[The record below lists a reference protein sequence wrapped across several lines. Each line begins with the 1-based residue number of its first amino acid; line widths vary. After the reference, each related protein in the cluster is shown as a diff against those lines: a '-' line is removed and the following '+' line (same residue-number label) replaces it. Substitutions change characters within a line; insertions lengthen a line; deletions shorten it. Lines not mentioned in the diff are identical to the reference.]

1 MFDTRK
7 FGRALS
13 VLRKDADMTQSEV
26 ADRLNLSRQAVSR
39 YECGESF
46 PDISILVQIAELFG
60 LTLDVLI
67 AYGNPTAGEAEILRA
82 AGKDVSAVTAA
93 DVVNLAPLLKPSTL
107 TVLSERLAADGIDLS
122 ALVGLAEFLQDSTTA
137 RLVDAASFAE
147 MEEDLLVRL
156 LPFLDTASKEAVF
169 RKLLNGEL
177 DWHYVG
183 LFLPY
188 AEEML
193 SQIEAAVV
201 EGALPWET
209 AEIVNRYCLERA

>member
-1 MFDTRK
+1 MFDTQK

-13 VLRKDADMTQSEV
+13 ALRKAADMTQNEV
-26 ADRLNLSRQAVSR
+26 ADRLNLSRQAISR

-60 LTLDVLI
+60 LTLDALI
-67 AYGNPTAGEAEILRA
+67 AYGDPTAGEAQILRT
-82 AGKDVSAVTAA
+82 AGTDASAITSA
-93 DVVNLAPLLKPSTL
+93 DVVNLAPLLKPSILTL
-107 TVLSERLAADGIDLS
+107 LSERLAADGIDLS

-147 MEEDLLVRL
+147 IEEDLLVRL

-188 AEEML
+188 AEEMI

-209 AEIVNRYCLERA
+209 AEIVNRYCMERA

>member
-1 MFDTRK
+1 MFDTQK

-13 VLRKDADMTQSEV
+13 ALRKAADMTQNEV
-26 ADRLNLSRQAVSR
+26 ADRLNLSRQAISR

-60 LTLDVLI
+60 LTLDALI
-67 AYGNPTAGEAEILRA
+67 AYGDPTAGEAQILRT
-82 AGKDVSAVTAA
+82 AGTDASAITSA
-93 DVVNLAPLLKPSTL
+93 DVVNLAPLLKPSILTL
-107 TVLSERLAADGIDLS
+107 LSERLAADGIDLS

-147 MEEDLLVRL
+147 IEEDLLVRL

-177 DWHYVG
+177 DWHYISV
-183 LFLPY
+183 FLPY
-188 AEEML
+188 AEEMI

-209 AEIVNRYCLERA
+209 ADIVNRYCLERA

>member
-1 MFDTRK
+1 MFDTQK

-13 VLRKDADMTQSEV
+13 ALRKAADMTQNEV
-26 ADRLNLSRQAVSR
+26 ADRLNLSRQAISR

-60 LTLDVLI
+60 LTLDALI
-67 AYGNPTAGEAEILRA
+67 TYGDPTAGEAQILRT
-82 AGKDVSAVTAA
+82 AGTDASALTAA
-93 DVVNLAPLLKPSTL
+93 DVVNLAPLLKPSILTL
-107 TVLSERLAADGIDLS
+107 LSERLAADGIDLS

-137 RLVDAASFAE
+137 RLVDTASFAE
-147 MEEDLLVRL
+147 IEEDLLVRL

-188 AEEML
+188 AEEMI

-209 AEIVNRYCLERA
+209 AEIVNRYCMERA

>member
-1 MFDTRK
+1 MFDTQK

-13 VLRKDADMTQSEV
+13 ALRKAADMTQNEV
-26 ADRLNLSRQAVSR
+26 ADRLNLSRQAISR

-60 LTLDVLI
+60 LTLDALI
-67 AYGNPTAGEAEILRA
+67 AYGDPTAGEAQILRT
-82 AGKDVSAVTAA
+82 AGTDASAITSA
-93 DVVNLAPLLKPSTL
+93 DVVNLAPLLKPSILTL
-107 TVLSERLAADGIDLS
+107 LSERLAADGIDLS

-147 MEEDLLVRL
+147 IEEDLLVRL

-188 AEEML
+188 AEEMI

>member
-1 MFDTRK
+1 MFDTQK
-7 FGRALS
+7 FGHALS
-13 VLRKDADMTQSEV
+13 VLRKEADLTQSEV

-60 LTLDVLI
+60 LTLDALI
-67 AYGNPTAGEAEILRA
+67 AYGDPTAGEAEILRA
-82 AGKDVSAVTAA
+82 AGKGASAVTAA

-107 TVLSERLAADGIDLS
+107 TILSERLAADGIDLS

-147 MEEDLLVRL
+147 MEEDLLSRL
-156 LPFLDTASKEAVF
+156 LPVLDTASKEAIF

-177 DWHYVG
+177 DWHYIG
-183 LFLPY
+183 MFLPY
-188 AEEML
+188 AEEMI